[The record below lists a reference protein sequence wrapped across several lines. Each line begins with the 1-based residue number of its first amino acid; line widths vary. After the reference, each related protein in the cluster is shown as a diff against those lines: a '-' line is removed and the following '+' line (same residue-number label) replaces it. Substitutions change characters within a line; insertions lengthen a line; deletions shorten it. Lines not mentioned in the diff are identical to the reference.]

1 MLEVLREVYGP
12 PESTTDVESKVRTE
26 EKRVSSVDQLLKT
39 QQAEADLRASMLE
52 VLNGVYGPPEST
64 IHSAELQTVKTQVKG
79 RHQAANHKKGLNYF
93 WQLTFEQP
101 TYFVASSIAGP
112 AEEGSTLRTTA
123 LRVSLVG
130 LLLIAQPSEE
140 LSPEEEAK
148 RVSRAHEKWRR
159 VAQQG

>member
-1 MLEVLREVYGP
+1 MGQPDSASLVDQLLKVQQAEDTRGSMLEVLRKVYGP

-64 IHSAELQTVKTQVKG
+64 IHSAELQTVKTQVRG

-93 WQLTFEQP
+93 DNLLL
-101 TYFVASSIAGP
+101 SNIHI
-112 AEEGSTLRTTA
+112 L
-123 LRVSLVG
+123 LRV
-130 LLLIAQPSEE
+130 LLLA
-140 LSPEEEAK
+140 LLK
-148 RVSRAHEKWRR
+148 RDQH
-159 VAQQG
+159 